1 MLKRIFWAAT
11 ITIPLYLSIA
21 LESSTR
27 HGNIRVQII
36 QQPQYVLGYFK
47 ERLNQ
52 FQQEL
57 EESPASSVKTKLD
70 QYQK

>member
-1 MLKRIFWAAT
+1 MLKRIFWAVT

-21 LESSTR
+21 IESSSR
-27 HGNIRVQII
+27 PGNIGEQII

-47 ERLNQ
+47 ERFTQ

-57 EESPASSVKTKLD
+57 EESPASVKTKLA
-70 QYQK
+70 Q

>member
-1 MLKRIFWAAT
+1 MLKRIFWATT

-21 LESSTR
+21 IDSASR
-27 HGNIRVQII
+27 QGNIGNHLI
-36 QQPQYVLGYFK
+36 QQHQYVLGYFK
-47 ERLNQ
+47 ERLTQ